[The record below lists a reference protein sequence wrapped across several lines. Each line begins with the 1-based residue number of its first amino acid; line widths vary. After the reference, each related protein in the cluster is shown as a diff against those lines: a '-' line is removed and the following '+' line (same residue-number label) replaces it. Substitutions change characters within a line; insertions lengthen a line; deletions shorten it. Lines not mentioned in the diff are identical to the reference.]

1 MGLGTLLDEATLLF
15 MKTGRQTC
23 YMDLDYLSHGQ
34 VVYASSSD
42 SFLDSSLDKSR
53 HPVDCLRPQHRP
65 KIMLT
70 VIHVSAPVDSAEYA
84 RSVREDTAELAS
96 YFLSDKKSRQ
106 SPNFL
111 TRPRSQ
117 SLNFRREGSPRDP
130 FWDDDE
136 VLDEANAG
144 ASDTIVEVSEPPSPD
159 EEEDGDFEEHDG
171 PSILTNM
178 LRRSPPES
186 YQDGPGLLV
195 DPSFGRKAGAD
206 GSNVIFPAG
215 EDILPEEATENTPL
229 IRTTSARSG
238 RSRRSTPRRQ
248 NGNSSV
254 DGTMSDDLDVEGQFK
269 RPESSHWLIKKVA
282 RLQDFARANSNPK
295 VWNGKAV
302 VHALFVPVKC
312 LPAVL
317 VGLILNILDALSY
330 GMILFPL
337 GNPIFANLGPA
348 GISMFYVSTIVSQV
362 VFSTGSIF
370 KGGVGSELI
379 EVVPFFH
386 SMAAKITAN
395 VGEENPDAVIAT
407 TIFCFCFSSLIT
419 GAVFFTMGQL
429 KFGNLVGFIPRH
441 ILIGCI
447 GGVGWFLV
455 QTGFEVSARLEGSFR
470 YDLETLSLMFRANT
484 VPLWTIPLGLAIVL
498 FVMSTTDKL
507 KDNHYV
513 LPVFICL
520 EPAIF
525 WFFVTALDSLSPEP
539 LREKG
544 WIFEAPPAGES
555 WWFFYTLFSRSRPP
569 SLIPDS

>member
-1 MGLGTLLDEATLLF
+1 
-15 MKTGRQTC
+15 
-23 YMDLDYLSHGQ
+23 
-34 VVYASSSD
+34 
-42 SFLDSSLDKSR
+42 
-53 HPVDCLRPQHRP
+53 
-65 KIMLT
+65 MLT
-70 VIHVSAPVDSAEYA
+70 ITYVPAHVDSAGFA

-96 YFLSDKKSRQ
+96 YFLSDKKGSQ

-117 SLNFRREGSPRDP
+117 SANFRRTSSSQDS
-130 FWDDDE
+130 FWDDEDA
-136 VLDEANAG
+136 LDRVDVG
-144 ASDTIVEVSEPPSPD
+144 ATSDTIVEVSEPPSP
-159 EEEDGDFEEHDG
+159 EEDDDRDYDQHDG
-171 PSILTNM
+171 PSMLTNM

-186 YQDGPGLLV
+186 YQDRPELLIG
-195 DPSFGRKAGAD
+195 DDSPLGRRVVAD
-206 GSNVIFPAG
+206 GNHVIVPPG
-215 EDILPEEATENTPL
+215 EDILPEEVDEHTPL
-229 IRTTSARSG
+229 IRSTSK
-238 RSRRSTPRRQ
+238 RSRRSIQRSLIS
-248 NGNSSV
+248 GSSI
-254 DGTMSDDLDVEGQFK
+254 DGAMSDDLDVEGQFK
-269 RPESSHWLIKKVA
+269 RPESSHWLIQKVA
-282 RLQDFARANSNPK
+282 HMQEFAKANSNPK
-295 VWNGKAV
+295 VWSGKAV
-302 VHALFVPVKC
+302 AHTLLVPVKC

-348 GISMFYVSTIVSQV
+348 GISMFYVSTIVSQI

-395 VGEENPDAVIAT
+395 IGEDHPDAVIAT
-407 TIFCFCFSSLIT
+407 TIFCFCFSSIIT

-470 YDLETLSLMFRANT
+470 YDLETLGLMFRANT

-544 WIFEAPPAGES
+544 WIFEAPPAGEA
-555 WWFFYTLFSRSRPP
+555 WWHFYTLFSKPRLWTNSHQT
-569 SLIPDS
+569 L

>member
-1 MGLGTLLDEATLLF
+1 
-15 MKTGRQTC
+15 
-23 YMDLDYLSHGQ
+23 
-34 VVYASSSD
+34 
-42 SFLDSSLDKSR
+42 
-53 HPVDCLRPQHRP
+53 
-65 KIMLT
+65 MLT
-70 VIHVSAPVDSAEYA
+70 VTHASAPVDTAGYA

-96 YFLSDKKSRQ
+96 YFLSDKTSRQ

-117 SLNFRREGSPRDP
+117 SLNFRREGSLRGV
-130 FWDDDE
+130 FSDDE
-136 VLDEANAG
+136 DDLDGTNGG
-144 ASDTIVEVSEPPSPD
+144 ASSDTIVEVSEPPSP
-159 EEEDGDFEEHDG
+159 EEDVDEDYQQHDG
-171 PSILTNM
+171 PSILTNL

-186 YQDGPGLLV
+186 YQDRPLV
-195 DPSFGRKAGAD
+195 PTGADPSFGRNVGRD
-206 GSNVIFPAG
+206 GSNVIFPPS
-215 EDILPEEATENTPL
+215 EDIVPEEATENTPL
-229 IRTTSARSG
+229 IRSGSQKSQRSN
-238 RSRRSTPRRQ
+238 RSQRSTPQSQ
-248 NGNSSV
+248 NGQSSV
-254 DGTMSDDLDVEGQFK
+254 DGTLSDDMDIEGQFK
-269 RPESSHWLIKKVA
+269 RPEPANWLTKKAA
-282 RLQDFARANSNPK
+282 RIQDFVRTKSNPK
-295 VWNGKAV
+295 AWNSKAL
-302 VHALFVPVKC
+302 VHTLLVPVKC

-362 VFSTGSIF
+362 IFSTGSIF

-386 SMAAKITAN
+386 SMAAKITAS
-395 VGEENPDAVIAT
+395 VGEDNTDAVIAT
-407 TIFCFCFSSLIT
+407 TIFCFCFSSIIT

-520 EPAIF
+520 EPALF

-539 LREKG
+539 LREQG

-555 WWFFYTLFSRSRPP
+555 WWYFYTLFSKLTS
-569 SLIPDS
+569 

>member
-1 MGLGTLLDEATLLF
+1 
-15 MKTGRQTC
+15 
-23 YMDLDYLSHGQ
+23 
-34 VVYASSSD
+34 
-42 SFLDSSLDKSR
+42 
-53 HPVDCLRPQHRP
+53 
-65 KIMLT
+65 MLT
-70 VIHVSAPVDSAEYA
+70 ILHVSVPVDSAEYA

-117 SLNFRREGSPRDP
+117 SLNVRREGSSRDP
-130 FWDDDE
+130 FWDDEDAVDE
-136 VLDEANAG
+136 VNAG
-144 ASDTIVEVSEPPSPD
+144 APSDTIVEVSEPPSP
-159 EEEDGDFEEHDG
+159 EEDEDRDYQEHDG
-171 PSILTNM
+171 PSMLTNM

-186 YQDGPGLLV
+186 YQDHPGLYSGA
-195 DPSFGRKAGAD
+195 DTSFGRKSGRD
-206 GSNVIFPAG
+206 DSNVIFPPA

-229 IRTTSARSG
+229 IRTTSI
-238 RSRRSTPRRQ
+238 RSRRSTPRPQ
-248 NGNSSV
+248 NGSSSV
-254 DGTMSDDLDVEGQFK
+254 DGTMSDDMDIEGQFK

-282 RLQDFARANSNPK
+282 HIQDFARANSSPK
-295 VWNGKAV
+295 VWNGKAL
-302 VHALFVPVKC
+302 VHTLLIPVRC

-348 GISMFYVSTIVSQV
+348 GISMFYVSTIVSQLT
-362 VFSTGSIF
+362 FSTGSIF

-386 SMAAKITAN
+386 SMAAKITASI
-395 VGEENPDAVIAT
+395 GEDQPDAVIAT
-407 TIFCFCFSSLIT
+407 TIFCFCFSSIIT
-419 GAVFFTMGQL
+419 GAVFFAMGQL

-470 YDLETLSLMFRANT
+470 YDLETLNLMLRANT

-555 WWFFYTLFSRSRPP
+555 WWFFYTLFSRS
-569 SLIPDS
+569 SSWT

>member
-1 MGLGTLLDEATLLF
+1 MVSPS
-15 MKTGRQTC
+15 
-23 YMDLDYLSHGQ
+23 YS
-34 VVYASSSD
+34 
-42 SFLDSSLDKSR
+42 DKSTILAQTR
-53 HPVDCLRPQHRP
+53 LSDLSYLECTGPQQIP
-65 KIMLT
+65 KDMLT
-70 VIHVSAPVDSAEYA
+70 LACVSAPVDSAEYA

-96 YFLSDKKSRQ
+96 YFLSDKKNRA

-117 SLNFRREGSPRDP
+117 SSTLRREGSLRGA
-130 FWDDDE
+130 FSDDE
-136 VLDEANAG
+136 DDLDSDNAG
-144 ASDTIVEVSEPPSPD
+144 ASSNTIVEVSEPPSP
-159 EEEDGDFEEHDG
+159 EEDEDRDEQQHDG
-171 PSILTNM
+171 PSMLTNM

-186 YQDGPGLLV
+186 YQDGPTVPTGT
-195 DPSFGRKAGAD
+195 DPPFGQKVGRD
-206 GSNVIFPAG
+206 GRNAIFPPG
-215 EDILPEEATENTPL
+215 EEILPEEATESTPL
-229 IRTTSARSG
+229 IRSASQRSQ
-238 RSRRSTPRRQ
+238 RCTPRPQ
-248 NGNSSV
+248 NGNLSV
-254 DGTMSDDLDVEGQFK
+254 DGNMSDDLDIEGQFK
-269 RPESSHWLIKKVA
+269 RPEPSSWLAKGVA
-282 RLQDFARANSNPK
+282 RVQDFAKASSNPK
-295 VWNGKAV
+295 VWNGKALA
-302 VHALFVPVKC
+302 HAVLVPIKC

-386 SMAAKITAN
+386 SMAAKITAT
-395 VGEENPDAVIAT
+395 VGEDSPDAVIAT
-407 TIFCFCFSSLIT
+407 TIFCFCFSSIIT

-470 YDLETLSLMFRANT
+470 YDLETLGLMFRANT

-539 LREKG
+539 LRESG

-555 WWFFYTLFSRSRPP
+555 WWHFYTLFSKSRSY
-569 SLIPDS
+569 